1 MSERGST
8 ADALTPPAVLF
19 VTSLMVLAYDIYI
32 CNAHLPAE
40 ARGHR
45 GAPEINEK
53 YFHGL
58 YGDLEGVVFARGESQ
73 HDV

>member
-1 MSERGST
+1 
-8 ADALTPPAVLF
+8 
-19 VTSLMVLAYDIYI
+19 MVLAYDIYI